1 MKFQVNIEAALMLLQ
16 KQGIEIQIANSS
28 PETIAT
34 ANQVLAKKLTKWIGV
49 EQEAT
54 NQCTHDEEVSA
65 YIIFHLND
73 AELIANHPTFWVYA
87 QYVRLCKF
95 CNISPQFNKLH
106 FSKVIARTF
115 HYWIQNVK
123 KDGKKYRVF
132 RRTVQDRG
140 KLSPR

>member
-1 MKFQVNIEAALMLLQ
+1 MKFQVDIEAALTLLQ

-28 PETIAT
+28 PETIAK
-34 ANQVLAKKLTKWIGV
+34 ANQVLAANRGKWV
-49 EQEAT
+49 SVKQEVTEQY
-54 NQCTHDEEVSA
+54 THDEEVSA

-73 AELIANHPTFWVYA
+73 AGLIANHPTFWVYA

-95 CNISPQFNKLH
+95 CNIPPQFNKLH

-115 HYWIQNVK
+115 HFWIQNVK

-132 RRTVQDRG
+132 RRAVQDG
-140 KLSPR
+140 GS